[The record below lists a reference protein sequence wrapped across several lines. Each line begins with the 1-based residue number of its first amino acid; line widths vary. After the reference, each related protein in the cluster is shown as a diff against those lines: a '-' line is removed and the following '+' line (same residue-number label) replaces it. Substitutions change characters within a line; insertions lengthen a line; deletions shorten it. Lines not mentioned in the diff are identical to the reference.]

1 VVFSLAEDIPMRTIE
16 ATLDQ
21 LEIVCAEMPAGPVSL
36 VVFGASGDLAHRKL
50 YPSLYELYRKD
61 LLAGGFYLVG
71 CGRTEYSDEQFRD
84 SIRES
89 LKAADV
95 DEPDKFLEF
104 LRHFYYI
111 SGSYDELTLYNR
123 IEQKLLTL
131 DEKYHLGGCRIFYL
145 SIPPFLYSVV
155 SEKLSQSHLA
165 CPDAAGRVQ
174 NVRLIVE
181 KPFGH
186 DLGSA
191 KQLNEQI
198 QECFDESRIYRID
211 HYLGKETVQN
221 LLVFRFANSIFEP
234 LWNRD
239 FIDHV
244 QITMAESV
252 GVEHRAGYYDKTGAL
267 RDMFQNHMLQM
278 VSLVAM
284 EPPAAFEADS
294 VRDEKAK
301 LLRCIRPFSTDTINQ
316 MILAGQYGPGKINGD
331 VVPGYQE
338 EEGVDEKSQTETFIA
353 AKLTIDNWRWKGVP
367 FYLRTGKR
375 LSRKLTE
382 IVITFKQ
389 VPHSM
394 FSLAGLD
401 QLPGNR
407 LRFQIQPEE
416 GIFLSLQAKRP
427 GSKLCMDGLE
437 LAVDYQKVFNTKMPE
452 AYQRLLLD
460 CMTGDQMLFMRQD
473 SVLLS
478 WQLMQPV
485 LDYWDQQKKLFTY
498 PAGILN
504 IKHADEW
511 IKKDGIE
518 WRPL

>member
-1 VVFSLAEDIPMRTIE
+1 VRTIE
-16 ATLDQ
+16 ATLDK
-21 LEIVCAEMPAGPVSL
+21 LEIVCAETPAGPVSL

-50 YPSLYELYRKD
+50 YPSLYELHRRD

-71 CGRTEYSDEQFRD
+71 CGRTEYSDDQFRE
-84 SIRES
+84 SVRES
-89 LKAADV
+89 LKTAGAE
-95 DEPDKFLEF
+95 EPDKFSEF
-104 LRHFYYI
+104 LNRFHYA
-111 SGSYDELTLYNR
+111 SGSYEDVAFYNQ
-123 IEQKLLTL
+123 IGQKLLVL

-145 SIPPFLYSVV
+145 SIPPFLYPVV
-155 SEKLSQSHLA
+155 SEKLSQTHLA
-165 CPDAAGRVQ
+165 CPDASGHTQ
-174 NVRLIVE
+174 EVRLIVE

-186 DLGSA
+186 DLDSA
-191 KQLNEQI
+191 KQLNDQI
-198 QECFDESRIYRID
+198 QKCFDESRIYRID

-234 LWNRD
+234 LWNRE

-252 GVEHRAGYYDKTGAL
+252 GVEHRAGYYDKSGAL

-301 LLRCIRPFSTDTINQ
+301 LLRCIRPYSPDNINE
-316 MILAGQYGPGKINGD
+316 MILAGQYGPGKINGN
-331 VVPGYQE
+331 VPGYLE
-338 EEGVDEKSQTETFIA
+338 EEGVAGDSRTETFIA

-375 LSRKLTE
+375 LGRKLTE

-389 VPHSM
+389 IPHSM
-394 FSLAGLD
+394 FASAGLD
-401 QLPGNR
+401 QLEANR

-416 GIFLSLQAKRP
+416 GLYLSLQAKRP

-437 LAVDYQKVFNTKMPE
+437 LAVDYQKVFKTKMPE

-485 LDYWDQQKKLFTY
+485 LDYWSQKNKNLFVY
-498 PAGILN
+498 PAGVSN
-504 IKHADEW
+504 IIQADEW
-511 IKKDGIE
+511 IKKDGIK
-518 WRPL
+518 WMPL

>member
-1 VVFSLAEDIPMRTIE
+1 VELLVRTVE

-21 LEIVCAEMPAGPVSL
+21 LEIVCAETPAGPVSL

-50 YPSLYELYRKD
+50 YPSLYELFRKD

-84 SIRES
+84 SVLES
-89 LKAADV
+89 LKDAEV
-95 DEPDKFLEF
+95 EQPDKFEEF
-104 LRHFYYI
+104 LRHFYYT
-111 SGSYDELTLYNR
+111 SGSYEDFALYNQL
-123 IEQKLLTL
+123 EQKLLTL
-131 DEKYHLGGCRIFYL
+131 DEKYHLGGCRIIYL
-145 SIPPFLYSVV
+145 SIPPFLYPVV
-155 SEKLSQSHLA
+155 SEKISQSHLA
-165 CPDAAGRVQ
+165 CPDTGGRIQ
-174 NVRLIVE
+174 DVRLIVE

-186 DLGSA
+186 DLSSA
-191 KQLNEQI
+191 KELNSQI
-198 QECFDESRIYRID
+198 QNCFDESRIYRID

-221 LLVFRFANSIFEP
+221 LLVFRFANSLFEP
-234 LWNRD
+234 LWNRE
-239 FIDHV
+239 FIEHV

-284 EPPAAFEADS
+284 EPPAAFDADS

-301 LLRCIRPFSTDTINQ
+301 LLKCIRPFSADNISQ
-316 MILAGQYGPGKINGD
+316 LILAGQYGPGKINGN
-331 VVPGYQE
+331 VVPGYLE
-338 EEGVDEKSQTETFIA
+338 EKGVAGNSQIETFVA

-375 LSRKLTE
+375 LARKLTE

-394 FSLAGLD
+394 FASAGLD
-401 QLPGNR
+401 QLEGNR

-416 GIFLSLQAKRP
+416 GIYLSLQAKRP

-485 LDYWDQQKKLFTY
+485 LDYWEKQNKNLFVY
-498 PAGILN
+498 SSGSSI
-504 IKHADEW
+504 IKHTEEW
-511 IKKDGIE
+511 IKRDGVT
-518 WRPL
+518 WMPL

>member
-1 VVFSLAEDIPMRTIE
+1 VRTIE

-21 LEIVCAEMPAGPVSL
+21 LEIVCAETPAGPVSL
-36 VVFGASGDLAHRKL
+36 VVFGASGDLAGRKL
-50 YPSLYELYRKD
+50 YPSLYELYRKE

-71 CGRTEYSDEQFRD
+71 CGRTEYSDDQFRD
-84 SIRES
+84 TVRDS
-89 LKAADV
+89 LKTADV
-95 DEPDKFLEF
+95 EEPQRFSEF
-104 LRHFYYI
+104 LRHFYYV
-111 SGSYDELTLYNR
+111 SGSYEDTVLYSR

-131 DEKYHLGGCRIFYL
+131 EEKYHLGGSRIFYL
-145 SIPPFLYSVV
+145 SIPPFLYPVV
-155 SEKLSQSHLA
+155 SDKLSQTHLA
-165 CPDAAGRVQ
+165 CPDSAGGVQ

-186 DLGSA
+186 DLNSA
-191 KQLNEQI
+191 KKLNDQI
-198 QECFDESRIYRID
+198 QRCFDESRIYRID

-221 LLVFRFANSIFEP
+221 LLVFRFANTIFEP

-244 QITMAESV
+244 QITMAETV
-252 GVEHRAGYYDKTGAL
+252 GVEHRAGYYDKSGAL

-284 EPPAAFEADS
+284 EPPAVFDADS

-301 LLRCIRPFSTDTINQ
+301 LLRCIRPYSADNINEL
-316 MILAGQYGPGKINGD
+316 ILAGQYGPGKIKGQS
-331 VVPGYQE
+331 VPGYLD
-338 EEGVDEKSQTETFIA
+338 EEGVAGNSQTETFIA

-367 FYLRTGKR
+367 FYLRTGKH

-394 FSLAGLD
+394 FASAGLD
-401 QLPGNR
+401 QLEANR

-416 GIFLSLQAKRP
+416 GMFLSLQAKRP

-437 LAVDYQKVFNTKMPE
+437 LAVDYQKVFKTKMPE

-473 SVLLS
+473 SVILS
-478 WQLMQPV
+478 WQIMQPA
-485 LDYWDQQKKLFTY
+485 LDYWAGQEKKLFVY
-498 PAGILN
+498 PAGSSSIGPTE
-504 IKHADEW
+504 EW
-511 IKKDGIE
+511 IKKEGRE
-518 WRPL
+518 WMPL

>member
-1 VVFSLAEDIPMRTIE
+1 VEDCLVRTIE

-21 LEIVCAEMPAGPVSL
+21 LEIVCAETPAGPVSL

-50 YPSLYELYRKD
+50 YPSLYELFRKD

-71 CGRTEYSDEQFRD
+71 CGRTEYSDERFRD
-84 SIRES
+84 SVRES
-89 LKAADV
+89 LNTANV
-95 DEPDKFLEF
+95 EEPDKFAEF
-104 LRHFYYI
+104 LRHFHYV
-111 SGSYDELTLYNR
+111 SGSYEEFELYHHL
-123 IEQKLLTL
+123 EQKLMTL
-131 DEKYHLGGCRIFYL
+131 DEKYHLGGCRIIYL
-145 SIPPFLYSVV
+145 SIPPFLYHVV
-155 SEKLSQSHLA
+155 SDKLSHSHLS
-165 CPDAAGRVQ
+165 CPDTAGRVQ
-174 NVRLIVE
+174 DVRLIVE
-181 KPFGH
+181 KPFGR
-186 DLGSA
+186 DLKSA
-191 KQLNEQI
+191 KELNVQI
-198 QECFDESRIYRID
+198 QNCFDESRIYRID

-234 LWNRD
+234 LWSRD
-239 FIDHV
+239 FIEHV
-244 QITMAESV
+244 QITIAESV
-252 GVEHRAGYYDKTGAL
+252 GVEHRAGYYDRTGAL

-284 EPPAAFEADS
+284 EPPATFEANS

-301 LLRCIRPFSTDTINQ
+301 LLRCIRPFSADNIDQ
-316 MILAGQYGPGKINGD
+316 LILTGQYGPGEINGD
-331 VVPGYQE
+331 VLPGYME
-338 EEGVDEKSQTETFIA
+338 EEGVADNSQTETFIA

-375 LSRKLTE
+375 MARKLTE

-394 FSLAGLD
+394 FASAGLD
-401 QLPGNR
+401 QLKGNR

-416 GIFLSLQAKRP
+416 GMFLSLQAKRP

-437 LAVDYQKVFNTKMPE
+437 LAVDYQKVFKTRMPE

-485 LDYWDQQKKLFTY
+485 LDYWEQQNKKLFIY